1 LGNPGAANAGAASAS
16 AEPLAQT
23 KRQNGQSVGPGLRE
37 RGKLELAG
45 GTSHNR
51 VNRASY
57 SRAKWRT
64 TALQGA
70 TSVAAATLQLAS
82 NRHPT
87 LQAARLAA
95 DTLSQLVQ

>member
-16 AEPLAQT
+16 AKPLAQT
-23 KRQNGQSVGPGLRE
+23 KRQNGRSVGPGLRE

-57 SRAKWRT
+57 SRAKWADPSRAGSNLCCSGDAT
-64 TALQGA
+64 T
-70 TSVAAATLQLAS
+70 
-82 NRHPT
+82 
-87 LQAARLAA
+87 
-95 DTLSQLVQ
+95 